1 MSTAIFTGAEDLKGS
16 SAPDG
21 KGVVARNER
30 RWGLLF
36 VSPWLVGLTLLFAV
50 PLLASLV
57 LSFTSY
63 ELVDQDGEGTRWVG
77 LENWRRVF
85 SDPDTRHGA
94 FITLRF
100 AVIAIPLTLA
110 IPLALA
116 YLLTA
121 KNLRFKGFFRA
132 AFYIPTMVPFI
143 AAVIVWRF
151 FLNNRFGWFSKL
163 LANVGITAPDFLN
176 DPTYAMGALW
186 MIGLWGIGNTIIINI
201 AALNGVP
208 RDLYEAATIDG
219 AGPWRQFRDVTLPMI
234 SPIIFYNLVIA
245 LVGIG
250 QYFVVPFALSEG
262 TGNPGGSLAFY
273 SMHFY
278 QQTFRFYRGGY
289 GSALAWAMFIVVF
302 GLTVLL
308 FRSAKYWV
316 HYEYEER

>member
-1 MSTAIFTGAEDLKGS
+1 VVDPRGAPTPSDKG
-16 SAPDG
+16 A
-21 KGVVARNER
+21 VARSER

-36 VSPWLVGLTLLFAV
+36 VSPWLVGLTALFAL
-50 PLLASLV
+50 PLVASLV

-63 ELVDQDGEGTRWVG
+63 ELIDQDNEGTRFVG

-85 SDPDTRHGA
+85 SDPETRHGA
-94 FITLRF
+94 WITLRF
-100 AVIAIPLTLA
+100 AIVALPLML
-110 IPLALA
+110 IVPLALA

-121 KNLRFKGFFRA
+121 KSLRFKGLFRA
-132 AFYIPTMVPFI
+132 LFYLPTMVPFI

-151 FLNNRFGWFSKL
+151 FLNGTFGWFAKL
-163 LANVGITAPDFLN
+163 FGLVGIDAPDFLN
-176 DPTYAMGALW
+176 RPEYAMGALW

-208 RDLYEAATIDG
+208 KDLYEAATIDG
-219 AGPWRQFRDVTLPMI
+219 AGPWRQFRDVTMPMI
-234 SPIIFYNLVIA
+234 SPIIFYNLVLG

-262 TGNPGGSLAFY
+262 TGNPNGSLAFY
-273 SMHFY
+273 SMQFY
-278 QQTFRFYRGGY
+278 RQTFRFFRGGY

-302 GLTVLL
+302 SLTVLL

-316 HYEYEER
+316 HYEFEER